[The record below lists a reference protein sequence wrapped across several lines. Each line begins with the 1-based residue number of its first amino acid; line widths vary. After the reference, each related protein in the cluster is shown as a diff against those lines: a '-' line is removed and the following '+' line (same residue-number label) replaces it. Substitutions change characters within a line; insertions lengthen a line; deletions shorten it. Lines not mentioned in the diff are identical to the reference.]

1 MRKNL
6 ISRII
11 SIFLVITAITTI
23 FSPMTAMADTGD
35 SEEDTGIL
43 YVPIGSENFL
53 SLMSISTPIKH
64 YVLTEDIVIS
74 GDWKPISGFT
84 GTFDGAGHTIT
95 FNIDKSTGAFV
106 STQYLG
112 LFASCTDAT
121 IKNLYVNGNISLTTG
136 GSLSNPNVYIG
147 GVVASSTNT
156 TLENVHFS
164 GNINVETNNDNSSW
178 AGGLVGK
185 ADNTKISL
193 CSNTASITTK
203 VNTVIGISQA
213 GGLCGEFSGTID
225 NSYNLG
231 NVLVNVATDS
241 PYAGGLV
248 GKNKGAI
255 TKSYN
260 AGTVKSQGSGMSLSD
275 VYAGGIT
282 ALGETGS
289 SVTDCAVMSSEI
301 SVVIGWVNTGYK
313 NIIAKG
319 GTKSNN
325 IAINTIS
332 GSPSND
338 ANSRYTNA
346 QLKTTAPYS
355 FDFSNTWAI
364 GGTINNGYPYHDRN
378 PYATNIQYQDVPSA
392 LQSFIDNGYI
402 SFGDIKQT
410 DDGFTICT
418 KSLGEIISAMG
429 FDKIYG
435 KFYTPEQLE
444 TMDNEKIEFLT
455 AKNLNCWYIYSVGTN
470 YSILKMKGY
479 EEAKRIAEEE
489 KKEAEAKG
497 EELKGKQGQIRGIG
511 TSIPFM
517 DFDISLINTVKENL
531 SQENKFS
538 QAEFDLYAGLDKLI
552 YGRVDANHTYCVP
565 IANYFSKTA
574 SKGSYLIAEEYIQ
587 KMLANETDENGYI
600 NVQDDIDKAQIDVI
614 KKLPDGYDSQ
624 NKRFKVNSKANNCYN
639 LTYIEKKAMIA
650 SRLGN
655 KSINAYVAENIMH
668 AVATIALGNF
678 LQSDEEILKVEVE
691 NEETKETEIKEVDRS
706 SAGDWFASAIKS
718 DAGIGEDPVPFKE
731 TFVAFI
737 YYPSLASKFGD
748 V

>member
-6 ISRII
+6 ISRIMSVVLI
-11 SIFLVITAITTI
+11 MAVITTI

-35 SEEDTGIL
+35 SEEDTGMP
-43 YVPIGSENFL
+43 YVQIGSKNFL

-84 GTFDGAGHTIT
+84 GTFDGGGHTIT

-147 GVVASSTNT
+147 GVVASSTNS

-185 ADNTKISL
+185 AENTQISL

-275 VYAGGIT
+275 VYAGGIA

-289 SVTDCAVMSSEI
+289 SITDCAVMSSDI

-313 NIIAKG
+313 NIIGKG
-319 GTKSNN
+319 GNKNNN
-325 IAINTIS
+325 IALNSIS
-332 GSPSND
+332 GSPTND

-355 FDFSNTWAI
+355 FDFSNTWAVDGI
-364 GGTINNGYPYHDRN
+364 INNGYPYHERN
-378 PYATNIQYQDVPSA
+378 PYAVSVQYQNVPSV
-392 LQSFIDNGYI
+392 LQSFIDEGYI
-402 SFGDIKQT
+402 SINDIKQT
-410 DDGFTICT
+410 DDGFTMCT
-418 KSLGEIISAMG
+418 KPLNEIFINMG
-429 FDKIYG
+429 IPDIRGNNGLKV
-435 KFYTPEQLE
+435 TLE
-444 TMDNEKIEFLT
+444 DLDCF
-455 AKNLNCWYIYSVGTN
+455 YIYNIGTN
-470 YSILKMKGY
+470 YSILKMRGY
-479 EEAKRIAEEE
+479 EINKPPEKR
-489 KKEAEAKG
+489 
-497 EELKGKQGQIRGIG
+497 RGMG

-517 DFDISLINTVKENL
+517 DFNINLINMVSEEL
-531 SQENKFS
+531 SSLTEEQYEQSNKS
-538 QAEFDLYAGLDKLI
+538 QNEIQLCTELDKLI
-552 YGRVDANHTYCVP
+552 YGKVNSDYTYCVP
-565 IANYFSKTA
+565 IVNYFSTFA
-574 SKGSYLIAEEYIQ
+574 SKGNYLIAEEYIK
-587 KMLANETDENGYI
+587 KMLATERDANGYI
-600 NVQDDIDKAQIDVI
+600 QVPSNIKDIPQKNFLNT
-614 KKLPDGYDSQ
+614 LPSIYDSE
-624 NKRFKVNSKANNCYN
+624 NNRIKVNNYN
-639 LTYIEKKAMIA
+639 LTNNEKKAILA
-650 SRLGN
+650 CRTANLSLN
-655 KSINAYVAENIMH
+655 SYSAENIAH
-668 AVATIALGNF
+668 AVATEKLGNF
-678 LQSDEEILKVEVE
+678 LQSTDMSFVIEYENQETLEIEYTTIQREKA
-691 NEETKETEIKEVDRS
+691 K
-706 SAGDWFASAIKS
+706 DWFTSAVKA
-718 DAGIGEDPVPFKE
+718 DAGVGEESIPKEYFVSGALYPF
-731 TFVAFI
+731 
-737 YYPSLASKFGD
+737 LASNFGD

>member
-1 MRKNL
+1 MKKNL
-6 ISRII
+6 RSRIM
-11 SIFLVITAITTI
+11 SIMLIMAVITTI
-23 FSPMTAMADTGD
+23 FSPITAKANTETETDDTG
-35 SEEDTGIL
+35 GL
-43 YVPIGSENFL
+43 YVSIGSENFL

-84 GTFDGAGHTIT
+84 GTFDGGGHTIT
-95 FNIDKSTGAFV
+95 FNIDKNTGAFV

-121 IKNLYVNGNISLTTG
+121 IKDLYVNGNISLTTG

-147 GVVASSTNT
+147 GVVASSTNS

-185 ADNTKISL
+185 ADNTQISL
-193 CSNTASITTK
+193 CSNMASITTK
-203 VNTVIGISQA
+203 VNTAIGISQA

-225 NSYNLG
+225 NSYNFG

-248 GKNKGAI
+248 GKNKGSVV
-255 TKSYN
+255 KSYN

-325 IAINTIS
+325 IAVNSIS

-338 ANSRYTNA
+338 ANFRYTNA

-364 GGTINNGYPYHDRN
+364 DGTINNGYPYHDRN
-378 PYATNIQYQDVPSA
+378 PYAINIQYQDVPSA
-392 LQSFIDNGYI
+392 LQSFIDDGYI
-402 SFGDIKQT
+402 SINDIKQT
-410 DDGFTICT
+410 DDGFTMCT
-418 KSLGEIISAMG
+418 KPLNEIFVNMG
-429 FDKIYG
+429 I
-435 KFYTPEQLE
+435 PELRGNNGLKVTLE
-444 TMDNEKIEFLT
+444 DLDCF
-455 AKNLNCWYIYSVGTN
+455 YIYNIGTN
-470 YSILKMKGY
+470 YSILKMRGY
-479 EEAKRIAEEE
+479 ETNKPPEKR
-489 KKEAEAKG
+489 
-497 EELKGKQGQIRGIG
+497 RGMG

-517 DFDISLINTVKENL
+517 DFDISLINTVSEEL
-531 SQENKFS
+531 SPLTEEQYEQSEQS
-538 QAEFDLYAGLDKLI
+538 QNEIQLCTELDKLI
-552 YGRVDANHTYCVP
+552 YGKVNKDYTYCVP
-565 IANYFSKTA
+565 IVDYFTTFA
-574 SKGSYLIAEEYIQ
+574 SKGSYLIAEEYIK
-587 KMLANETDENGYI
+587 KMLATERDANGYI
-600 NVQDDIDKAQIDVI
+600 LVPSNI
-614 KKLPDGYDSQ
+614 KPTQTNFLNTLPDIYDSEK
-624 NKRFKVNSKANNCYN
+624 NRIKVSNYN
-639 LTYIEKKAMIA
+639 LTNNEKKAILA
-650 SRLGN
+650 CRTANLSLN
-655 KSINAYVAENIMH
+655 SYSAENIAH
-668 AVATIALGNF
+668 AIATKKLGNF
-678 LQSDEEILKVEVE
+678 LQSTDMTIVLEYENQETLEVE
-691 NEETKETEIKEVDRS
+691 NVTIQREFAKGWFESAVKADSGVGEESIPKEYFVS
-706 SAGDWFASAIKS
+706 GALY
-718 DAGIGEDPVPFKE
+718 PF
-731 TFVAFI
+731 
-737 YYPSLASKFGD
+737 LASNFGD

>member
-1 MRKNL
+1 MRNNL
-6 ISRII
+6 KSRIMSVVLI
-11 SIFLVITAITTI
+11 IAVIATI

-35 SEEDTGIL
+35 SEEDTGIP
-43 YVPIGSENFL
+43 YVQIGSENFL

-84 GTFDGAGHTIT
+84 GTFDGGGHTIT

-106 STQYLG
+106 RTQYLG

-121 IKNLYVNGNISLTTG
+121 IKNLYVNGDISLTTG

-147 GVVASSTNT
+147 GVVASSTNS

-203 VNTVIGISQA
+203 VNTAIGISQA

-231 NVLVNVATDS
+231 KVLVSVATDS

-248 GKNKGAI
+248 GKNKGSI

-275 VYAGGIT
+275 VYAGGI
-282 ALGETGS
+282 AAISETGS
-289 SVTDCAVMSSEI
+289 SITDCAVMSSEI

-319 GTKSNN
+319 GNKSNN
-325 IAINTIS
+325 IALNSIS

-346 QLKTTAPYS
+346 KLKTTEPYS

-364 GGTINNGYPYHDRN
+364 DGTINNGYPYHHRN
-378 PYATNIQYQDVPSA
+378 SYAINTQYQNVPSK
-392 LQSFIDNGYI
+392 LQGLIDSGYI
-402 SFGDIKQT
+402 TINDIKQT
-410 DDGFTICT
+410 DDGFTLCT
-418 KSLGEIISAMG
+418 KPLGEIFSDMG
-429 FDKIYG
+429 ITMIYG
-435 KFYTPEQLE
+435 KFYTPEELAVME
-444 TMDNEKIEFLT
+444 TKDIDRLT
-455 AKNLNCWYIYSVGTN
+455 VKNLKSWYIYSVGTN
-470 YSILKMKGY
+470 YSILKMRGY
-479 EEAKRIAEEE
+479 EEAKEMAIEQQLTD
-489 KKEAEAKG
+489 KETVG
-497 EELKGKQGQIRGIG
+497 MG

-517 DFDISLINTVKENL
+517 DFDMSLINTVQENL
-531 SQENKFS
+531 SQDIQFS
-538 QAEFDLYAGLDKLI
+538 QSEFDLYTALDKLI
-552 YGRVDANHTYCVP
+552 YGKVNSDYTYCIP
-565 IANYFSKTA
+565 IANYFSKTS
-574 SKGSYLIAEEYIQ
+574 SKGNYLIAEEYIE
-587 KMLANETDENGYI
+587 KILEIERDADGYI
-600 NVQDDIDKAQIDVI
+600 NVPSDIEPRQVRVLE
-614 KKLPDGYDSQ
+614 KLPDGYDNE
-624 NKRFKVNSKANNCYN
+624 NKKIKVSNYN
-639 LTYIEKKAMIA
+639 LTNVEKKAILA
-650 SRLGN
+650 CRTGDVSL
-655 KSINAYVAENIMH
+655 NAYALENIAH
-668 AVATIALGNF
+668 ARLTIALGNF
-678 LQSDEEILKVEVE
+678 LQSTDISIEIEIENQETLKVETTTIQR
-691 NEETKETEIKEVDRS
+691 ETAKNWFG
-706 SAGDWFASAIKS
+706 SAVKS
-718 DAGIGEDPVPFKE
+718 DNGVSEEKVPKEYLLAGTFYPVM
-731 TFVAFI
+731 A
-737 YYPSLASKFGD
+737 ANFGN

>member
-1 MRKNL
+1 MRKTL
-6 ISRII
+6 RSRII
-11 SIFLVITAITTI
+11 SILLVMAVITTI
-23 FSPMTAMADTGD
+23 FSPMTAMADTGNNED
-35 SEEDTGIL
+35 DTGIL
-43 YVPIGSENFL
+43 YVPISSENFL

-147 GVVASSTNT
+147 GVVASSTNS

-185 ADNTKISL
+185 ADNTQISL

-213 GGLCGEFSGTID
+213 GGLCGEFGGTID

-248 GKNKGAI
+248 GKNKGSI

-275 VYAGGIT
+275 VYAGGIA

-289 SVTDCAVMSSEI
+289 SITDCAVMSSDI

-325 IAINTIS
+325 IAINSIS

-346 QLKTTAPYS
+346 QLKTTEPYS
-355 FDFSNTWAI
+355 FDFSNTWAMN
-364 GGTINNGYPYHDRN
+364 GTINNGYPYHERN
-378 PYATNIQYQDVPSA
+378 PYAINVQYQNVPSA
-392 LQSFIDNGYI
+392 LRSFIDDGYI
-402 SFGDIKQT
+402 SINDIKQT
-410 DDGFTICT
+410 DDGFTMCT
-418 KSLGEIISAMG
+418 KSLGEIFSDMEIDM
-429 FDKIYG
+429 IYG
-435 KFYTPEQLE
+435 KFYTPEELAVME
-444 TMDNEKIEFLT
+444 EKDIERLT
-455 AKNLNCWYIYSVGTN
+455 AKNLNSWYIYSIGTS
-470 YSILKMKGY
+470 YSILKMRGF
-479 EEAKRIAEEE
+479 EEAKKIAEENGSE
-489 KKEAEAKG
+489 
-497 EELKGKQGQIRGIG
+497 QITGIG

-517 DFDISLINTVKENL
+517 EFDINLISSV
-531 SQENKFS
+531 QENFS
-538 QAEFDLYAGLDKLI
+538 QDLQYTQTEFDLYAGLDKLI
-552 YGRVDANHTYCVP
+552 YGRVNANHTYCVP
-565 IANYFSKTA
+565 IANYFSKTS

-600 NVQDDIDKAQIDVI
+600 NVQDDIEASQINVI

-624 NKRFKVNSKANNCYN
+624 NKRFKVNNKANNCYN
-639 LTYIEKKAMIA
+639 LTYIEKKAVIA

-655 KSINAYVAENIMH
+655 QSINAYVAENIMH
-668 AVATIALGNF
+668 AVATLTLGEF
-678 LQSDEEILKVEVE
+678 LQGDKEILEVEVE
-691 NEETKETEIKEVDRS
+691 NEETNETEIKEVDRS
-706 SAGDWFASAIKS
+706 SAGDWFASAIKA

-731 TFVAFI
+731 AFVAFI
-737 YYPSLASKFGD
+737 YYPFLASQFGD

>member
-6 ISRII
+6 RCRII
-11 SIFLVITAITTI
+11 SIVLIMAVITTI
-23 FSPMTAMADTGD
+23 LSPMTALAATRENDDTG
-35 SEEDTGIL
+35 GL

-74 GDWKPISGFT
+74 GDWKPISNFT
-84 GTFDGAGHTIT
+84 GTFDGGGHTIT

-147 GVVASSTNT
+147 GVVASSTNSN
-156 TLENVHFS
+156 LENVHFS

-178 AGGLVGK
+178 VGGLVGK
-185 ADNTKISL
+185 ADNTQISL
-193 CSNTASITTK
+193 CSNTAPVTAK
-203 VNTVIGISQA
+203 VNTVIGITKT
-213 GGLCGEFSGTID
+213 GGLCGEFTGEID

-231 NVLVNVATDS
+231 NVMATAATDS

-248 GKNKGAI
+248 GNNKGTI

-260 AGTVKSQGSGMSLSD
+260 AGTVKAQGSGMSLAD

-289 SVTDCAVMSSEI
+289 SITDCAVMSSEI

-355 FDFSNTWAI
+355 FDFCNTWAI
-364 GGTINNGYPYHDRN
+364 DGTINNGYPYHYRN
-378 PYATNIQYQDVPSA
+378 PYAINIQYQNVPSA

-402 SFGDIKQT
+402 SINDIKQT
-410 DDGFTICT
+410 DDGFTLCT
-418 KSLGEIISAMG
+418 KPLNEIFINMGIPELRGNDSLKVTLKDLDC
-429 FDKIYG
+429 F
-435 KFYTPEQLE
+435 
-444 TMDNEKIEFLT
+444 
-455 AKNLNCWYIYSVGTN
+455 YIYNIGTN
-470 YSILKMKGY
+470 YSILKMRGY
-479 EEAKRIAEEE
+479 EHTEPKP
-489 KKEAEAKG
+489 
-497 EELKGKQGQIRGIG
+497 RGMG

-517 DFDISLINTVKENL
+517 DFDISLINTVSEEL
-531 SQENKFS
+531 LPLTEEQYEQSEQSQNEI
-538 QAEFDLYAGLDKLI
+538 QLCTELDKLI
-552 YGRVDANHTYCVP
+552 YGKVNSDYTYCVP
-565 IANYFSKTA
+565 IVDYFTTFA
-574 SKGSYLIAEEYIQ
+574 SKGNYLIAEEYIK
-587 KMLANETDENGYI
+587 KMLATERDANGYI
-600 NVQDDIDKAQIDVI
+600 LVPSNI
-614 KKLPDGYDSQ
+614 KPTQTNFLNTLPDIYDSE
-624 NKRFKVNSKANNCYN
+624 NNRINVSNYN
-639 LTYIEKKAMIA
+639 LTNNEKKAILA
-650 SRLGN
+650 CRTANLSLN
-655 KSINAYVAENIMH
+655 SYSAENIAH
-668 AVATIALGNF
+668 AVAAKKLGNF
-678 LQSDEEILKVEVE
+678 LQSTDMTLVIEYENQETLEIES
-691 NEETKETEIKEVDRS
+691 TTIQREIAKNWFE
-706 SAGDWFASAIKS
+706 SAVKA
-718 DAGIGEDPVPFKE
+718 DAGIGEESIPKEYFVSGALYPF
-731 TFVAFI
+731 
-737 YYPSLASKFGD
+737 LASNFGD